1 MTDLGSKAASLKH
14 AVPQSKSATAR
25 WPLGFRI
32 PPGLEHQS
40 QQSLAAF
47 GVTSTKEKPKKR
59 WWSHQLYRGPNG
71 EQVKVQYSKTKVES
85 EILAKQF
92 LGEKVVGFDMEWPWN
107 DWKSDRLQNKIGLI
121 QVATEEKIALF
132 HIGLHAGKTVDEIIA
147 PSLRKLIESAA
158 IGKIG
163 VGILSAD
170 FARLRRYF
178 KLQPKGAVELS
189 HLHRLVTFGGRK
201 PELVSTKMTSL
212 AHQVEQHL
220 GYPLYKGDVR
230 TSNWSKPLSQEQIK
244 YAAGDA
250 YAGIMLYHCLNYK
263 RLQMDPVPPM
273 PIHAEK
279 YLGFKLAGIGSLYLE
294 PLEEGGHIM
303 TSAFFFGVPTAVE
316 DLSKSRKTGTT
327 SKTAKA
333 TSKTTATTDS
343 LTSTQAKGPRAKET
357 DVSHLDPTSLA
368 LYHELLAWRTSTSSR
383 ISDVI
388 LVRLAEQRPVAVEAL
403 LGVKG
408 LGKITQKAHGK
419 QVVAVIVAFMTKNKM
434 DLPESVTLAS
444 LETTSAT
451 SSNTVDKVVLPST
464 PTRSPRRT
472 RGLRPSTPDSS
483 PAFGTPPPRT
493 PKLHTELSFTLAG
506 TKLAEDSSLESDSDD
521 SLPSLDFGLSP
532 SKRRTSGQKRK
543 RPDSPSKNASSS
555 SQKLQDVIATF
566 RYHEDEPKSPMLRIS
581 SDARLVSPRPA
592 GASPRAKRVSVN
604 SPITPLA
611 SKQEQ
616 NSRVPS
622 SARLT
627 SLNAAPSPTA
637 FEPLTPRSQI
647 FLNKLMAFSRLVAS
661 KSKSRADDIVSA
673 AILEGIARRSPQTH
687 DELRRIPGVEPF
699 FLACVDANMDLLARI
714 QKFAPT
720 GS

>member
-1 MTDLGSKAASLKH
+1 MTASEPKAAILKN
-14 AVPQSKSATAR
+14 AVSKSKETAR

-32 PPGLEHQS
+32 PPGSEHQS
-40 QQSLAAF
+40 QQGLAAF
-47 GVTSTKEKPKKR
+47 GVTSIKEKPKKR
-59 WWSHQLYRGPNG
+59 WWSHQLYKGPNG
-71 EQVKVQYSKTKVES
+71 EQPKVQYSKTKVES

-132 HIGLHAGKTVDEIIA
+132 HIGLHTGKTIDEIIA

-170 FARLRRYF
+170 FARLQRYF

-220 GYPLYKGDVR
+220 GHPLYKGDVR

-294 PLEEGGHIM
+294 PAEEGGHIM

-316 DLSKSRKTGTT
+316 ALSKSKKTGTA

-333 TSKTTATTDS
+333 ASKTTATEVGM
-343 LTSTQAKGPRAKET
+343 STQAKVPRANET

-368 LYHELLAWRTSTSSR
+368 LYQELLDWRTRTSSR
-383 ISDVI
+383 ISDAI

-419 QVVAVIVAFMTKNKM
+419 QIVAVTVAFMTKNNK
-434 DLPESVTLAS
+434 DLPESVSAASSETTLA
-444 LETTSAT
+444 A
-451 SSNTVDKVVLPST
+451 SSDTVDKAVLPST
-464 PTRSPRRT
+464 PTHSPRRA
-472 RGLRPSTPDSS
+472 RKLRSSTPDSS
-483 PAFGTPPPRT
+483 PVFGTPPPRT
-493 PKLHTELSFTLAG
+493 PQLHTGLSFTLAE
-506 TKLAEDSSLESDSDD
+506 TKLEASLDSDSDSDD

-543 RPDSPSKNASSS
+543 RAESPTKTAPSS
-555 SQKLQDVIATF
+555 SQKLHDAIATF
-566 RYHEDEPKSPMLRIS
+566 RYHESESKNPMPRVS
-581 SDARLVSPRPA
+581 CETRLVSPR
-592 GASPRAKRVSVN
+592 GIGSPKAKRVS
-604 SPITPLA
+604 PKTTTAIAPT
-611 SKQEQ
+611 
-616 NSRVPS
+616 
-622 SARLT
+622 SAI
-627 SLNAAPSPTA
+627 A
-637 FEPLTPRSQI
+637 PLTPRSKMFQ
-647 FLNKLMAFSRLVAS
+647 NKLTAFSRLVAN
-661 KSKSRADDIVSA
+661 KQKTNAEDMISA
-673 AILEGIARRSPQTH
+673 QTLEAIARNPPRTH
-687 DELRRIPGVEPF
+687 DQLRAVPGVESF
-699 FLACVDANMDLLARI
+699 FAACVDADLDLLAKI
-714 QKFAPT
+714 QQFAPET
-720 GS
+720 TM

>member
-1 MTDLGSKAASLKH
+1 MFGRRLSGMTSLEPKSAVLKDAASK
-14 AVPQSKSATAR
+14 SKSETAR

-32 PPGLEHQS
+32 PPGSEHQP
-40 QQSLAAF
+40 QQGLAAF
-47 GVTSTKEKPKKR
+47 GATSTKEKPKKK
-59 WWSHQLYRGPNG
+59 WWSHQLYRGPKG

-132 HIGLHAGKTVDEIIA
+132 HIGLHAGKTTDEIIA

-220 GYPLYKGDVR
+220 GHPLYKGDVR
-230 TSNWSKPLSQEQIK
+230 TSNWSKPLTQEQIK

-279 YLGFKLAGIGSLYLE
+279 YLGFKLAGVGSLYLE
-294 PLEEGGHIM
+294 PAEEGGHIM

-316 DLSKSRKTGTT
+316 DLSKSKKTSKT
-327 SKTAKA
+327 SKTAKP
-333 TSKTTATTDS
+333 TTNTKATTDT
-343 LTSTQAKGPRAKET
+343 LTPTQAKVPQAKET
-357 DVSHLDPTSLA
+357 DVSHLDPASLA
-368 LYHELLAWRTSTSSR
+368 LYQELHEWRIDAGAR
-383 ISDVI
+383 ISDAI
-388 LVRLAEQRPVAVEAL
+388 LIRLADQRPVAIEAL
-403 LGVKG
+403 LGIKG
-408 LGKITQKAHGK
+408 LGKITQKSHGK
-419 QVVAVIVAFMTKNKM
+419 QIVAVIVAFMTRNNM
-434 DLPESVTLAS
+434 DLPESIVLAS
-444 LETTSAT
+444 LETTLAT
-451 SSNTVDKVVLPST
+451 SDDTVNKVVLPST
-464 PTRSPRRT
+464 STHSPRRT
-472 RGLRPSTPDSS
+472 RKVRSSTPDSS

-493 PKLHTELSFTLAG
+493 PQLHTGLSFTLAG
-506 TKLAEDSSLESDSDD
+506 TKLAENPNSDSGSDSDD

-543 RPDSPSKNASSS
+543 RADSPTKNAPSS
-555 SQKLQDVIATF
+555 SQKLQEVISTF
-566 RYHEDEPKSPMLRIS
+566 RYYENPVQIPVSKEPRET
-581 SDARLVSPRPA
+581 RLVSPR
-592 GASPRAKRVSVN
+592 GTGSPKAKRA
-604 SPITPLA
+604 PPKTLA
-611 SKQEQ
+611 VTST
-616 NSRVPS
+616 
-622 SARLT
+622 SAI
-627 SLNAAPSPTA
+627 A
-637 FEPLTPRSQI
+637 PLTPHTKI
-647 FLNKLMAFSRLVAS
+647 FQSKLTAFSRLVAT
-661 KSKSRADDIVSA
+661 KGRTKTDNIVSSA
-673 AILEGIARRSPQTH
+673 TLEAIARKPPRTH
-687 DELRRIPGVEPF
+687 EQLRAVPGVESF
-699 FLACVDANMDLLARI
+699 FAACVDADMDLLVKI
-714 QKFAPT
+714 QKFASEPKL
-720 GS
+720 